1 MIIYKICTKE
11 LWEETE
17 RTGVFPGMPVDHR
30 DGYIHLSTEAQNA
43 GTIRKYFH
51 GQRGLVM
58 LGVDA
63 DKLGEALRWEASS
76 SGQRRGLFPHLYG
89 TLTRD
94 AIISA
99 EPFDAP
105 E

>member
-17 RTGVFPGMPVDHR
+17 RTGVFPGMPHDLK
-30 DGYIHLSTEAQNA
+30 DGYIHLSTEQQRA

-51 GQRGLVM
+51 GQHGLVM

-63 DKLGEALRWEASS
+63 DKLGEGLRWENSLT
-76 SGQRRGLFPHLYG
+76 GRRGSFPHFYG
-89 TLTRD
+89 TLLRE